1 MFRKDVIA
9 QNLDPPMC
17 HAATLEELNGG
28 ELLAVWYSGSFEGS
42 KDSVLMAS
50 RRDSNG
56 AWQSPRVVLDLPGL
70 PVGNP
75 VLDHGPR
82 GLTLYFVILYG
93 AWWTEAKLS
102 RMHSVDGGRTWTH
115 PELLR
120 DEPGL
125 MLRTKPLRLGT
136 GTCLLPIYS
145 EIDWSP
151 LVLRSTDQGCSW
163 SMYGDT
169 TARGKAI
176 QPTLTQLSNGAVLM
190 YTRTNQ
196 GTIFASQSYN
206 DGRSWT
212 ASQPISLPN
221 PNSGIDM
228 LRVQSGRIFLVY
240 NPTAQGRNN
249 LSVSASENQGQT
261 WGAPRTVAEGTGE
274 FSYPTVIEDSS
285 GRVHLVYTEHRMRIV
300 HCEFDP
306 EELFP

>member
-1 MFRKDVIA
+1 MFRKQVIA
-9 QNLDPPMC
+9 QNLHPPMC
-17 HAATLEELNGG
+17 HAATVEELNRG

-42 KDSVLMAS
+42 KDSVLMSS
-50 RRDSNG
+50 RRDSDG
-56 AWQSPRVVLDLPGL
+56 VWQTPRVILDLPEL

-75 VLDHGPR
+75 VLDHGPQ

-93 AWWTEAKLS
+93 TWWTEAKLA

-120 DEPGL
+120 NEPGL
-125 MLRTKPLRLGT
+125 MLRTKPLRLNT
-136 GTCLLPIYS
+136 GTCLLPVYS

-151 LVLRSTDQGCSW
+151 LVLRSIDQGDSW
-163 SMYGDT
+163 SMCGDT
-169 TARGKAI
+169 TARGRAI
-176 QPTLTQLSNGAVLM
+176 QPALAELSNGAVLM

-196 GTIFASQSYN
+196 GQIFASRSYN
-206 DGRSWT
+206 DGQSWT
-212 ASQPISLPN
+212 ASQPVSLPN

-228 LRVQSGRIFLVY
+228 LRVRSGGIVLAY
-240 NPTAQGRNN
+240 NPTVQGRNN
-249 LSVSASENQGQT
+249 LSVSLSENEGET

-285 GRVHLVYTEHRMRIV
+285 GHVHMVYTEHRMQIV

-306 EELFP
+306 EALLP